1 MTDDLTREHERVL
14 LACALLG
21 GVHTARSLLDMVQ
34 APMLA
39 DARLARTWSALRRV
53 MESATDPIE
62 LIDALAAELSGDA
75 DAPSLTDLHQLVTA
89 VPSAANATYYAQ
101 RVINHY
107 VRRQAA
113 VMIGDAEAER
123 NSEMATT
130 DLLLGIEARA
140 RRLRELADAS
150 ASASLLR
157 PAVDYASMPQPAPVL
172 WRDPGSY
179 NPHVQEHCDAVLSI
193 GEVAL
198 LSAAGGLGKST
209 ATLEIASAAAAAADL
224 GLPFGASCGLRVTP
238 GPVVLVSYEDAP
250 ARIAARLRWAA
261 DSDLSAGIV
270 LWPDP
275 EPLWAA
281 DPDARG
287 ASRHGPQWDALW
299 REVRSAGARLVVIDP
314 VSAALA
320 DVSTAETGP
329 VRAFLRALS
338 SAAAPDQDAQW
349 DGCGV
354 LLVAHDT
361 KSARDAVRRGE
372 DPGAGV
378 VAGSAAWYDGA
389 RGVLTLLRDPRSDCT
404 DRLLECVKANYGRT
418 GWGARLSERVG
429 PSGAFHGLEQTDCL
443 DRSGLDA
450 AKKGLSPANIP
461 YPVDG
466 ERNPY
471 E

>member
-1 MTDDLTREHERVL
+1 MTDDLTREHERAL

-21 GVHTARSLLDMVQ
+21 GAHTARSLLDMVQ

-39 DARLARTWSALRRV
+39 AAKLARAWSALRRV
-53 MESATDPIE
+53 LDGATGPVD

-75 DAPSLTDLHQLVTA
+75 DGFSLTDLHQLATV
-89 VPSAANATYYAQ
+89 VPSAANASYYAQ
-101 RVINHY
+101 RVIDHY

-113 VMIGDAEAER
+113 AMIGDSEAER
-123 NSEMATT
+123 NSDMATA

-140 RRLRELADAS
+140 RRLRELADAL
-150 ASASLLR
+150 ASVSLLR
-157 PAVDYASMPQPAPVL
+157 PAVDFAGMPQPAPVL

-179 NPHVQEHCDAVLSI
+179 DPHVPEHCDAVLSI

-224 GLPFGASCGLRVTP
+224 GLPFGAACGLRATP

-250 ARIAARLRWAA
+250 ARIAARLRWAV
-261 DSDLSAGIV
+261 DSDMSTGIV

-275 EPLWAA
+275 EPLWSA

-299 REVRSAGARLVVIDP
+299 REVRTAGACLVVIDP

-329 VRAFLRALS
+329 VRAFLRALTTE
-338 SAAAPDQDAQW
+338 AAPDQDAQW

-361 KSARDAVRRGE
+361 KSARDAIRRGE

-389 RGVLTLLRDPRSDCT
+389 RGVLTLSRDPRPDCS

-418 GWGARLSERVG
+418 GWGARLSERTG
-429 PSGAFHGLEQTDCL
+429 PSGTFHGFEQAGCL
-443 DRSGLDA
+443 DRSGLEA
-450 AKKGLSPANIP
+450 AKKGVPADVP
-461 YPVDG
+461 YPIDG
-466 ERNPY
+466 ETNPY
-471 E
+471 A

>member
-1 MTDDLTREHERVL
+1 MTDDLTREHERAMF
-14 LACALLG
+14 ACALLG
-21 GVHTARSLLDMVQ
+21 EAHTARDLLDMVH

-39 DARLARTWSALRRV
+39 DAKLARAWSALRRV
-53 MESATDPIE
+53 MEGATGPVD

-75 DAPSLTDLHQLVTA
+75 DALSLTDLHQLATA
-89 VPSAANATYYAQ
+89 VPSAANASYYAQ
-101 RVINHY
+101 RVIDHY

-113 VMIGDAEAER
+113 AMIGDAEAER
-123 NSEMATT
+123 TSDMATA

-157 PAVDYASMPQPAPVL
+157 PVVDFASMPQPAPVL

-179 NPHVQEHCDAVLSI
+179 NPHVEHCDAVLSI

-224 GLPFGASCGLRVTP
+224 GLPFGAACGLRATP

-275 EPLWAA
+275 EPLWSA

-299 REVRSAGARLVVIDP
+299 REVRSAGARLLVIDP

-320 DVSTAETGP
+320 DVSTSETGP

-338 SAAAPDQDAQW
+338 SAAAPDHDAQW

-418 GWGARLSERVG
+418 GWGARLSERTG
-429 PSGAFHGLEQTDCL
+429 PSDAFHGLEQTECL
-443 DRSGLDA
+443 DRAGLDA
-450 AKKGLSPANIP
+450 AKKGLPPANIP
-461 YPVDG
+461 YPIDG